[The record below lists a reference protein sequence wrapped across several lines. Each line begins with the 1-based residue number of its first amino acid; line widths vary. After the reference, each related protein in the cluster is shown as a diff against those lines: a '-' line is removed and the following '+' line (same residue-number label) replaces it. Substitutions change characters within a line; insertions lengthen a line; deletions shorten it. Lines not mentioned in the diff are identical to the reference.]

1 MLSVLKQELSI
12 HKKNILFTSIII
24 VAIYAISL
32 ICLCLNN
39 VITSENMAEFTAIWM
54 AIGLI
59 VGSIGAFFITLGKG
73 SGSMIDLLYKDTGL
87 LMKTIPIN
95 SFKLIGGKIIIGLLE
110 FFIYTTLFSVYLCIL
125 TLYAKNNSSEL
136 INISLSDSMFEYFSL
151 FCFIITLFI
160 LAQTVLNFAFTL
172 SKSFVK
178 NTKWSGI
185 LVGVIIYFILS
196 FIVEIT
202 GATFDIIH
210 FNFPDDFVNFWILII
225 LFTIIS
231 IVLYIITSILY
242 DKKVNL

>member
-1 MLSVLKQELSI
+1 MLSVLKQEFSI

-24 VAIYAISL
+24 TAIYAISL
-32 ICLCLNN
+32 ICFCLNN
-39 VITSENMAEFTAIWM
+39 VITSENMTDFTAIWM

-87 LMKTIPIN
+87 LMKTIPVN
-95 SFKLIGGKIIIGLLE
+95 SLKLIGGKIIIGLLE

-136 INISLSDSMFEYFSL
+136 INISLSDSIFDCFSL
-151 FCFIITLFI
+151 FCFVITLFI

-185 LVGVIIYFILS
+185 LVGVTIYFILS

-202 GATFDIIH
+202 SATFDIIH
-210 FNFPDDFVNFWILII
+210 FNYPEDFLKFWILVI

>member
-1 MLSVLKQELSI
+1 MLSVLKQEFSI

-39 VITSENMAEFTAIWM
+39 VITSENMADFTAIWI

-87 LMKTIPIN
+87 LMKTIPVN
-95 SFKLIGGKIIIGLLE
+95 SLKLIGGKIIIGLLE
-110 FFIYTTLFSVYLCIL
+110 FFIYITLFSVYLCIL
-125 TLYAKNNSSEL
+125 TLYAKNNSLEF
-136 INISLSDSMFEYFSL
+136 IKISLSDSIFDCFSL
-151 FCFIITLFI
+151 FCFVITLFI

-185 LVGVIIYFILS
+185 LVGVTIYFILS

-202 GATFDIIH
+202 SATFDIIH
-210 FNFPDDFVNFWILII
+210 FNFPDDFANFWILII

>member
-1 MLSVLKQELSI
+1 MLSVLKQEFSI

-39 VITSENMAEFTAIWM
+39 VITSENMADFTAIWI
-54 AIGLI
+54 AISSI
-59 VGSIGAFFITLGKG
+59 VGSVGAFFITLGKG

-95 SFKLIGGKIIIGLLE
+95 SLKLIGGKIIIGLLE
-110 FFIYTTLFSVYLCIL
+110 FFIYAALFSVYLCIL

-172 SKSFVK
+172 SKSFIK

-185 LVGVIIYFILS
+185 LVGVTIYFILS

-202 GATFDIIH
+202 SATFDIIH
-210 FNFPDDFVNFWILII
+210 FNFPDDFVNFWILVI

>member
-1 MLSVLKQELSI
+1 MLSVLKQEFSI

-32 ICLCLNN
+32 ICLWLNN
-39 VITSENMAEFTAIWM
+39 VITSENMADFTAIWM

-59 VGSIGAFFITLGKG
+59 IGSVGAFFITLGKG

-87 LMKTIPIN
+87 LMKTIPVN
-95 SFKLIGGKIIIGLLE
+95 SLKLIGGKIIIGLLE

-125 TLYAKNNSSEL
+125 TLYAKNNSLEF
-136 INISLSDSMFEYFSL
+136 IKISLSDSIFDCFSL
-151 FCFIITLFI
+151 FCFVITLFI

-178 NTKWSGI
+178 NTKWAGI
-185 LVGVIIYFILS
+185 LVGVTIYFILS

-202 GATFDIIH
+202 SATFDIIH

>member
-1 MLSVLKQELSI
+1 MLSVLKQEFSI

-24 VAIYAISL
+24 TAIYAISL

-39 VITSENMAEFTAIWM
+39 VITSENMADFTAIWL

-59 VGSIGAFFITLGKG
+59 VGSVGAFFITLGKG
-73 SGSMIDLLYKDTGL
+73 SGSLIDLLYKDTGL
-87 LMKTIPIN
+87 LMKTIPVN
-95 SFKLIGGKIIIGLLE
+95 SLKLIGGKIIIGLLE
-110 FFIYTTLFSVYLCIL
+110 FIIYLILFSIYVCIL
-125 TLYAKNNSSEL
+125 TVCVKNNSTEF
-136 INISLSDSMFEYFSL
+136 IKISFSDSTYEYFSL
-151 FCFIITLFI
+151 FCFVITLFI

-172 SKSFVK
+172 SKSLVK

-185 LVGVIIYFILS
+185 LVGVTIYFILS

-210 FNFPDDFVNFWILII
+210 FNFPDDFANFWILII

>member
-1 MLSVLKQELSI
+1 MLSVLKQEFSI

-24 VAIYAISL
+24 TAIYAISL
-32 ICLCLNN
+32 ICLWLRN
-39 VITSENMAEFTAIWM
+39 VITSENMADFRALWM
-54 AIGLI
+54 AISLI
-59 VGSIGAFFITLGKG
+59 IGSVGAFFITLGKG

-110 FFIYTTLFSVYLCIL
+110 FFIYAALFSVYLCIL
-125 TLYAKNNSSEL
+125 TLYAKNNSLEF
-136 INISLSDSMFEYFSL
+136 IKISLSDSIFDCFSL
-151 FCFIITLFI
+151 FCFAITLFI

-185 LVGVIIYFILS
+185 IVGVIIYFILS

-202 GATFDIIH
+202 SATFDIIH
-210 FNFPDDFVNFWILII
+210 FNFPDDFANFWILII

>member
-1 MLSVLKQELSI
+1 MLSVLKQEFSI

-24 VAIYAISL
+24 TAIYAISL

-39 VITSENMAEFTAIWM
+39 VITSENMADFTAIWL
-54 AIGLI
+54 AIGSI
-59 VGSIGAFFITLGKG
+59 VGSVGAFFITLGKG

-87 LMKTIPIN
+87 LMKTIPVN
-95 SFKLIGGKIIIGLLE
+95 SLKLIGGKIIIGLLE

-125 TLYAKNNSSEL
+125 TLYAKNNSLEF
-136 INISLSDSMFEYFSL
+136 IKISLSDSIFDCFSL
-151 FCFIITLFI
+151 FCFAITLFI

-185 LVGVIIYFILS
+185 LVGVIIYFLLS

-202 GATFDIIH
+202 SATFDIIH

>member
-1 MLSVLKQELSI
+1 MLSVLKQEFSI

-24 VAIYAISL
+24 AAIYAITL

-39 VITSENMAEFTAIWM
+39 VITSENMTGFTAIWM
-54 AIGLI
+54 AISLI
-59 VGSIGAFFITLGKG
+59 IGTVGAFFITLGKG

-87 LMKTIPIN
+87 LMKTIPVN
-95 SFKLIGGKIIIGLLE
+95 SLKLIGGKIIIGLLE
-110 FFIYTTLFSVYLCIL
+110 FFIYVALFSVYFCLIN
-125 TLYAKNNSSEL
+125 LYVKYHSSEF
-136 INISLSDSMFEYFSL
+136 IKITLSDSMFEYFSL
-151 FCFIITLFI
+151 FCFAITLFI

-172 SKSFVK
+172 SKSLVK

-185 LVGVIIYFILS
+185 IVAVTIYFILS

-202 GATFDIIH
+202 GATFDVIH
-210 FNFPDDFVNFWILII
+210 FNFPEDFLKFWILVI

-242 DKKVNL
+242 DRKVNL

>member
-24 VAIYAISL
+24 AAIYAISL
-32 ICLCLNN
+32 ICLWLNN
-39 VITSENMAEFTAIWM
+39 VITSENMADFTAIWM

-87 LMKTIPIN
+87 LMKTIPVN
-95 SFKLIGGKIIIGLLE
+95 SLKLIGGKIIIGLLE

-125 TLYAKNNSSEL
+125 TLYAKNNSLEF
-136 INISLSDSMFEYFSL
+136 IKISLSDSIFDCFSL
-151 FCFIITLFI
+151 FCFVITLFI

-185 LVGVIIYFILS
+185 IVGVTIYFILS

-202 GATFDIIH
+202 SATFDIIH
-210 FNFPDDFVNFWILII
+210 FNFPDDFANFWILII

>member
-1 MLSVLKQELSI
+1 MLSVLKQEFSI

-32 ICLCLNN
+32 ICLWLNN
-39 VITSENMAEFTAIWM
+39 VITSENMTDFTAIWM
-54 AIGLI
+54 AIGLV
-59 VGSIGAFFITLGKG
+59 VGTVGAFFITLGKG
-73 SGSMIDLLYKDTGL
+73 SGSMIDLIYKDTGL

-110 FFIYTTLFSVYLCIL
+110 FIIYVALFSVYFCLIN
-125 TLYAKNNSSEL
+125 LYVKYHSSEF
-136 INISLSDSMFEYFSL
+136 IKITLSDSMFEYFSL
-151 FCFIITLFI
+151 FCFAITLFI

-172 SKSFVK
+172 SKSLVK

-185 LVGVIIYFILS
+185 IVGVIIYFLLS

-202 GATFDIIH
+202 GATFDVIH
-210 FNFPDDFVNFWILII
+210 FNYPEDFLKIWILII

>member
-1 MLSVLKQELSI
+1 MLSVLKQEFSI

-24 VAIYAISL
+24 AAIYAISL

-39 VITSENMAEFTAIWM
+39 VITSENMADFTAIWV
-54 AIGLI
+54 AISFV
-59 VGSIGAFFITLGKG
+59 VGSVGAFFITLGKG

-87 LMKTIPIN
+87 LMKTIPVN
-95 SFKLIGGKIIIGLLE
+95 SLKLIGGKIIIGLLE
-110 FFIYTTLFSVYLCIL
+110 FIIYVALFSVYFC
-125 TLYAKNNSSEL
+125 L
-136 INISLSDSMFEYFSL
+136 INLYVKYHASEFIKLTLSDSMFEYFSL
-151 FCFIITLFI
+151 FCFAITLFI
-160 LAQTVLNFAFTL
+160 LAQTILNFAFTL

-185 LVGVIIYFILS
+185 IVAVTIYFILS

-202 GATFDIIH
+202 GATFDVIH
-210 FNFPDDFVNFWILII
+210 FNFPEDFLKFWILVI

>member
-1 MLSVLKQELSI
+1 MLSVLKQEFSI

-24 VAIYAISL
+24 TAIYAISL

-39 VITSENMAEFTAIWM
+39 VITSENMADFTAIWI
-54 AIGLI
+54 AISSI
-59 VGSIGAFFITLGKG
+59 VGSVGAFFITLGKG

-95 SFKLIGGKIIIGLLE
+95 SLKLIGGKIIIGLLE
-110 FFIYTTLFSVYLCIL
+110 FFIYAALFSVYLCIL

-151 FCFIITLFI
+151 FCSAITLFI

-185 LVGVIIYFILS
+185 LVGVTIYFILS

-202 GATFDIIH
+202 SATFDIIH
-210 FNFPDDFVNFWILII
+210 FNFPDDFANFWILII

>member
-24 VAIYAISL
+24 TAIYAISL

-39 VITSENMAEFTAIWM
+39 VITSENMTDFRALWM
-54 AIGLI
+54 AISLI
-59 VGSIGAFFITLGKG
+59 IGSVGAFFITLGKG

-110 FFIYTTLFSVYLCIL
+110 FFIYAALFSVYLCIL

-136 INISLSDSMFEYFSL
+136 INISFSDSMFEYFSL
-151 FCFIITLFI
+151 FCSAITLFI

-185 LVGVIIYFILS
+185 IVGVIIYFILS

-202 GATFDIIH
+202 SATFDIIH
-210 FNFPDDFVNFWILII
+210 FNFPDDFANFWILII

>member
-1 MLSVLKQELSI
+1 MLSVLKQEFSI

-24 VAIYAISL
+24 AAIYAISL
-32 ICLCLNN
+32 ICLCLNSA
-39 VITSENMAEFTAIWM
+39 ITSENMADFTAIWV
-54 AIGLI
+54 AISFV
-59 VGSIGAFFITLGKG
+59 VGSVGAFFITLGKG

-87 LMKTIPIN
+87 LMKTIPVN
-95 SFKLIGGKIIIGLLE
+95 SLKLIGGKIIIGLLE

-125 TLYAKNNSSEL
+125 TLYAKNNSLEF
-136 INISLSDSMFEYFSL
+136 IKISLSDSIFDCFSL
-151 FCFIITLFI
+151 FCFVITLFI

-185 LVGVIIYFILS
+185 IVGVTIYFILS

-202 GATFDIIH
+202 SATFDIIH
-210 FNFPDDFVNFWILII
+210 FNFPDDFANFWILVI

>member
-1 MLSVLKQELSI
+1 MLSVLKQEFSI

-24 VAIYAISL
+24 TAIYAISL
-32 ICLCLNN
+32 ICLWLNN
-39 VITSENMAEFTAIWM
+39 VITSENMADFTAIWV
-54 AIGLI
+54 AISFV
-59 VGSIGAFFITLGKG
+59 VGSVGAFFITLGKG

-87 LMKTIPIN
+87 LMKTIPVN
-95 SFKLIGGKIIIGLLE
+95 SLKLIGGKIIIGLLE
-110 FFIYTTLFSVYLCIL
+110 FIIYVALFSVYFCLIN
-125 TLYAKNNSSEL
+125 LYVKYHSSEF
-136 INISLSDSMFEYFSL
+136 IKISLSDSMFEYFSL
-151 FCFIITLFI
+151 FCFAITLFI

-172 SKSFVK
+172 SKSLVK

-185 LVGVIIYFILS
+185 IVGVTIYFILS

-202 GATFDIIH
+202 SATFDIIH
-210 FNFPDDFVNFWILII
+210 FNFPDGIVNFWILII

>member
-1 MLSVLKQELSI
+1 MLSVLKQEFSI

-24 VAIYAISL
+24 TAIYAISL

-39 VITSENMAEFTAIWM
+39 VITSENMADFTAIWL

-59 VGSIGAFFITLGKG
+59 VGSVGAFFITLGKG

-95 SFKLIGGKIIIGLLE
+95 SFKLIGGKLIIGFVE
-110 FFIYTTLFSVYLCIL
+110 FIIYVVLFSFYFCIL
-125 TLYAKNNSSEL
+125 TVCVKNNSTEF
-136 INISLSDSMFEYFSL
+136 IKISFLDSMYEYFLL
-151 FCFIITLFI
+151 FCFIVTIFI

-172 SKSFVK
+172 SKSLVK

-185 LVGVIIYFILS
+185 IVGVTIYFILS

-202 GATFDIIH
+202 GATFDVIH
-210 FNFPDDFVNFWILII
+210 FNYPEDFLKVWILVI

>member
-1 MLSVLKQELSI
+1 MLSVLKQEFSI

-24 VAIYAISL
+24 AAIYAISL
-32 ICLCLNN
+32 ICLCLNSA
-39 VITSENMAEFTAIWM
+39 ITSENMADFTAIWV
-54 AIGLI
+54 AISFV
-59 VGSIGAFFITLGKG
+59 VGSVGAFFITLGKG
-73 SGSMIDLLYKDTGL
+73 SGSMIDLIYKDTGL
-87 LMKTIPIN
+87 LMKTIPVN
-95 SFKLIGGKIIIGLLE
+95 SLKLIGGKIIIGLLE

-125 TLYAKNNSSEL
+125 TLYAKNNSLEF
-136 INISLSDSMFEYFSL
+136 IKISLSDSIFDCFSL
-151 FCFIITLFI
+151 FCFVITLFI

-185 LVGVIIYFILS
+185 IVGVTIYFILS

-202 GATFDIIH
+202 SATFDIIH
-210 FNFPDDFVNFWILII
+210 FNFPEDFLNFWILVI

>member
-24 VAIYAISL
+24 DAIYAISL
-32 ICLCLNN
+32 ICLWLRN
-39 VITSENMAEFTAIWM
+39 VITSENMADFTAIWL
-54 AIGLI
+54 AIGLV
-59 VGSIGAFFITLGKG
+59 VGSVGAFFITLGKG

-151 FCFIITLFI
+151 FCSVISLFI

-185 LVGVIIYFILS
+185 LVGVTIYFILS

-202 GATFDIIH
+202 SATFDVIH
-210 FNFPDDFVNFWILII
+210 FNFPEDFLKVWILVI

>member
-1 MLSVLKQELSI
+1 MLSVLKQEFSI

-39 VITSENMAEFTAIWM
+39 VITSENMADFTAIWM

-87 LMKTIPIN
+87 LMKTIPVN
-95 SFKLIGGKIIIGLLE
+95 SLKLIGGKIIIGLLE
-110 FFIYTTLFSVYLCIL
+110 FFIYAALFSVYLCIL

-151 FCFIITLFI
+151 FCFVITLFI

-172 SKSFVK
+172 SKSFIK

-185 LVGVIIYFILS
+185 IVGVTIYFILS

-202 GATFDIIH
+202 SATFDIIH
-210 FNFPDDFVNFWILII
+210 FNFPDDFVNFWILVI

>member
-1 MLSVLKQELSI
+1 MLSVLKQEFSI

-24 VAIYAISL
+24 AAIYAISL
-32 ICLCLNN
+32 ICLWLNN
-39 VITSENMAEFTAIWM
+39 VITSENMADFTAVWL
-54 AIGLI
+54 AIGLV
-59 VGSIGAFFITLGKG
+59 VGSVGAFFITLGKG
-73 SGSMIDLLYKDTGL
+73 SGSMIDLIYKDTGL

-110 FFIYTTLFSVYLCIL
+110 FFIYAALFSVYLCIL

-172 SKSFVK
+172 SKSFIK

-185 LVGVIIYFILS
+185 LVGVTIYFILS

-202 GATFDIIH
+202 SATFDIIH

>member
-24 VAIYAISL
+24 VAIYTISL

-39 VITSENMAEFTAIWM
+39 VTTSENMADFTAIWM

-87 LMKTIPIN
+87 LMKTIPVN
-95 SFKLIGGKIIIGLLE
+95 SLKLISGKIIISLLE
-110 FFIYTTLFSVYLCIL
+110 FIIYVALFSVYLCIL
-125 TLYAKNNSSEL
+125 TLYAKNNSSEF
-136 INISLSDSMFEYFSL
+136 IKISLSDSMFEYFSL
-151 FCFIITLFI
+151 FCFVITLFI

-172 SKSFVK
+172 SKSFIK

-185 LVGVIIYFILS
+185 IVGVTIYFILS

-202 GATFDIIH
+202 SATFDIIH
-210 FNFPDDFVNFWILII
+210 FNFPDDFVNFWILVI

>member
-1 MLSVLKQELSI
+1 MLSVLKQEFSI

-24 VAIYAISL
+24 TAIYAISL

-39 VITSENMAEFTAIWM
+39 VITSENMADFTAIWI
-54 AIGLI
+54 AISSI
-59 VGSIGAFFITLGKG
+59 VGSVGAFFITLGKG

-95 SFKLIGGKIIIGLLE
+95 SLKLIGGKIIIGLLE
-110 FFIYTTLFSVYLCIL
+110 FFIYAALFSVYLCIL
-125 TLYAKNNSSEL
+125 TLYAKNNSTEFIKMSF
-136 INISLSDSMFEYFSL
+136 SDSMFEYFSL
-151 FCFIITLFI
+151 FCFVITLFI

-185 LVGVIIYFILS
+185 IVGVTIYFILS

-202 GATFDIIH
+202 SATFDIIH
-210 FNFPDDFVNFWILII
+210 FNFPDDFANFWILII

-242 DKKVNL
+242 DKKVNF

>member
-24 VAIYAISL
+24 TAIYAISL
-32 ICLCLNN
+32 ICLWLNN
-39 VITSENMAEFTAIWM
+39 VITSENMADFTAIWM

-87 LMKTIPIN
+87 LMKTIPVN
-95 SFKLIGGKIIIGLLE
+95 SLKLIGGKIIIGLLE

-125 TLYAKNNSSEL
+125 TLYAKNNSLEF
-136 INISLSDSMFEYFSL
+136 IKISLSDSIFDCFSL
-151 FCFIITLFI
+151 FCFAITLFI

-172 SKSFVK
+172 SKSFIK

-185 LVGVIIYFILS
+185 IVGVTIYFILS

-202 GATFDIIH
+202 SATFDIIH
-210 FNFPDDFVNFWILII
+210 FNFPDDFANFWILII

>member
-1 MLSVLKQELSI
+1 MLSVLKQEFSI

-24 VAIYAISL
+24 TAIYAISL
-32 ICLCLNN
+32 IFLLLNN
-39 VITSENMAEFTAIWM
+39 VITSENMADFTAIWM

-87 LMKTIPIN
+87 LMKTIPVN
-95 SFKLIGGKIIIGLLE
+95 SLKLIGGKIIIGLLE

-125 TLYAKNNSSEL
+125 TLYAKNNSLEF
-136 INISLSDSMFEYFSL
+136 IKISLSDSIFDCFSL
-151 FCFIITLFI
+151 FCFAITLFI

-185 LVGVIIYFILS
+185 IVAVTIYFILS

-202 GATFDIIH
+202 SATFDIIH
-210 FNFPDDFVNFWILII
+210 FNFPDDFVNFWILVI

>member
-1 MLSVLKQELSI
+1 MLSVLKQEFSI

-24 VAIYAISL
+24 VAIYSISL

-39 VITSENMAEFTAIWM
+39 VITSENMADFTAIWL
-54 AIGLI
+54 AIGLV
-59 VGSIGAFFITLGKG
+59 VGSVGAFFITLGKG
-73 SGSMIDLLYKDTGL
+73 SGSMIDLIYKDTGL

-151 FCFIITLFI
+151 FCSVISLFI

-172 SKSFVK
+172 SKSLVK

-185 LVGVIIYFILS
+185 IVAVTIYFILS

-202 GATFDIIH
+202 SATFDIIH
-210 FNFPDDFVNFWILII
+210 FNFPDGIVNFWILII

-231 IVLYIITSILY
+231 IALYIITSILY

>member
-24 VAIYAISL
+24 SAIYAISL

-39 VITSENMAEFTAIWM
+39 VITSENMTDFRALWI

-59 VGSIGAFFITLGKG
+59 VGSVGAFFITLGKG

-110 FFIYTTLFSVYLCIL
+110 FFIYAALFSVYLCIL

-172 SKSFVK
+172 SKSFIK

-185 LVGVIIYFILS
+185 IVGVTIYFILS

-202 GATFDIIH
+202 SATFDIIH

>member
-1 MLSVLKQELSI
+1 MLSVLKQEFSI

-24 VAIYAISL
+24 AAIYAISL
-32 ICLCLNN
+32 ICLWLNN
-39 VITSENMAEFTAIWM
+39 VITSENMADFTAIWM
-54 AIGLI
+54 AIGLV
-59 VGSIGAFFITLGKG
+59 VGTVGAFFITLGKG
-73 SGSMIDLLYKDTGL
+73 SGSMIDLIYKDTGL

-125 TLYAKNNSSEL
+125 TLYAKNNSSDF
-136 INISLSDSMFEYFSL
+136 IKISLSNSIFDYFSL
-151 FCFIITLFI
+151 FCFAIHLFI
-160 LAQTVLNFAFTL
+160 LTQTVLNFAFTL
-172 SKSFVK
+172 SKSLVK

-185 LVGVIIYFILS
+185 IVAVTIYFILS

-202 GATFDIIH
+202 SATFDIIH
-210 FNFPDDFVNFWILII
+210 FNFPDGIVNFWILII

>member
-1 MLSVLKQELSI
+1 MLSVLKQEFSI

-24 VAIYAISL
+24 TAIYAISL
-32 ICLCLNN
+32 ICLWLRN
-39 VITSENMAEFTAIWM
+39 VITSENMADFTAIWL
-54 AIGLI
+54 AIGLV
-59 VGSIGAFFITLGKG
+59 VGTVGAFFITLGKG

-87 LMKTIPIN
+87 LMKTIPVN
-95 SFKLIGGKIIIGLLE
+95 SLKLIGGKIIIGLLE
-110 FFIYTTLFSVYLCIL
+110 FFIYITLFSVYLCIL
-125 TLYAKNNSSEL
+125 TLYAKNNSTEFIKMSF
-136 INISLSDSMFEYFSL
+136 SDSMFEYFSL
-151 FCFIITLFI
+151 FCSVISLFI

-172 SKSFVK
+172 SKSLVK

-185 LVGVIIYFILS
+185 IVGVIIYFILS

-210 FNFPDDFVNFWILII
+210 FNFPDDFANFWILII

>member
-1 MLSVLKQELSI
+1 MLSVLKQEFSI

-24 VAIYAISL
+24 TAIYAISL

-39 VITSENMAEFTAIWM
+39 VITSENMTDFRALWI

-59 VGSIGAFFITLGKG
+59 VGSVGAFFITLGKG

-110 FFIYTTLFSVYLCIL
+110 FFIYAALFSVYLCIL

-151 FCFIITLFI
+151 FCSAITLFI

-185 LVGVIIYFILS
+185 LVGVTIYFILS

-202 GATFDIIH
+202 SATFDIIH
-210 FNFPDDFVNFWILII
+210 FNFPDDFLKFWILVI

>member
-1 MLSVLKQELSI
+1 MLSVLKQEFSI

-24 VAIYAISL
+24 TAIYTISL

-39 VITSENMAEFTAIWM
+39 VITSENMADFTAIWV
-54 AIGLI
+54 AISFV
-59 VGSIGAFFITLGKG
+59 VGSVGAFFITLGKG
-73 SGSMIDLLYKDTGL
+73 YGSMIDLLYKDTGL
-87 LMKTIPIN
+87 LMKTIPVN
-95 SFKLIGGKIIIGLLE
+95 SLKLIGGKIIIGLLE
-110 FFIYTTLFSVYLCIL
+110 FIIYVALFSVYFC
-125 TLYAKNNSSEL
+125 L
-136 INISLSDSMFEYFSL
+136 INLYVKYHASEFIKLTISDSMFEYFSL
-151 FCFIITLFI
+151 FCFAITLFI

-185 LVGVIIYFILS
+185 IVAVTIYFILS

-202 GATFDIIH
+202 GATFDVIH
-210 FNFPDDFVNFWILII
+210 FNFPEDFLKFWILVI

>member
-1 MLSVLKQELSI
+1 MLSVLKQEFSI

-24 VAIYAISL
+24 TAIYAISL
-32 ICLCLNN
+32 ICLWLNN
-39 VITSENMAEFTAIWM
+39 VITSENMADFTAIWV
-54 AIGLI
+54 AISFV
-59 VGSIGAFFITLGKG
+59 VGSVGAFFITLGKG

-87 LMKTIPIN
+87 LMKTIPVN
-95 SFKLIGGKIIIGLLE
+95 SLKLIGGKIIIGLLE
-110 FFIYTTLFSVYLCIL
+110 FIIYVALFSVYFC
-125 TLYAKNNSSEL
+125 L
-136 INISLSDSMFEYFSL
+136 INLYVKYHASEFKKITLSNSIFEYFSL
-151 FCFIITLFI
+151 FCFAITLFI

-172 SKSFVK
+172 SKSLVK

-185 LVGVIIYFILS
+185 IVGVTIYFILS

-202 GATFDIIH
+202 GATFDVIH
-210 FNFPDDFVNFWILII
+210 FNYPEDFLKIWILVI

>member
-24 VAIYAISL
+24 TAIYAISL
-32 ICLCLNN
+32 IFLLLNN
-39 VITSENMAEFTAIWM
+39 VITSENMADFTAIWL
-54 AIGLI
+54 AIGSI
-59 VGSIGAFFITLGKG
+59 VGSVGAFFITLGKG

-87 LMKTIPIN
+87 LMKTIPVN
-95 SFKLIGGKIIIGLLE
+95 SLKLIGGKIIIGLLE

-125 TLYAKNNSSEL
+125 TLYAKNNSLEF
-136 INISLSDSMFEYFSL
+136 IKISLSDSIFDCFSL
-151 FCFIITLFI
+151 FCFVITLFI

-185 LVGVIIYFILS
+185 LVGVTIYFILS

-202 GATFDIIH
+202 SATFDIIH
-210 FNFPDDFVNFWILII
+210 FNFPDDFANFWILII

>member
-1 MLSVLKQELSI
+1 MLSVLKQEFSI

-24 VAIYAISL
+24 AAIYAISL

-39 VITSENMAEFTAIWM
+39 VITSENMADFTAIWV
-54 AIGLI
+54 AISFV
-59 VGSIGAFFITLGKG
+59 VGSVGAFFITLGKG

-87 LMKTIPIN
+87 LMKTIPVN
-95 SFKLIGGKIIIGLLE
+95 SLKLIGGKIIIGLLE
-110 FFIYTTLFSVYLCIL
+110 FIIYIALFSVYLC
-125 TLYAKNNSSEL
+125 L
-136 INISLSDSMFEYFSL
+136 INLYVKYHASEFIKITLSDSMFESA
-151 FCFIITLFI
+151 ITLFI

-185 LVGVIIYFILS
+185 IVAVTIYFILS

-202 GATFDIIH
+202 GATFDVIH
-210 FNFPDDFVNFWILII
+210 FNYPEDFLKFWILVI

>member
-1 MLSVLKQELSI
+1 MLSVLKQEFSI

-24 VAIYAISL
+24 TAIYAISL
-32 ICLCLNN
+32 ICLWLRN
-39 VITSENMAEFTAIWM
+39 VIISENMADFTAIWI

-87 LMKTIPIN
+87 LMKTIPVN
-95 SFKLIGGKIIIGLLE
+95 SLKLIGGKIIIGLLE
-110 FFIYTTLFSVYLCIL
+110 FFIYITLFSVYLCIL
-125 TLYAKNNSSEL
+125 TLYAKNNSTEFIKMSF
-136 INISLSDSMFEYFSL
+136 SDSMFEYFSL
-151 FCFIITLFI
+151 FCSVLSLFI

-185 LVGVIIYFILS
+185 IVGVTIYFILS

-202 GATFDIIH
+202 SATFDVIH

>member
-1 MLSVLKQELSI
+1 MLSVLKQEFSI

-39 VITSENMAEFTAIWM
+39 VITSENMADFTAIWI
-54 AIGLI
+54 AISSI
-59 VGSIGAFFITLGKG
+59 VGSVGAFFITLGKG

-95 SFKLIGGKIIIGLLE
+95 SLKLIGGKIIIGLLE
-110 FFIYTTLFSVYLCIL
+110 FFIYAALFSVYLCIL
-125 TLYAKNNSSEL
+125 TLYAKNNSTEF
-136 INISLSDSMFEYFSL
+136 IKISLSDSIFDCFSL
-151 FCFIITLFI
+151 FCFAITLFI

-185 LVGVIIYFILS
+185 LVGVTIYFILS

-202 GATFDIIH
+202 SATFDIIH
-210 FNFPDDFVNFWILII
+210 FNFPDDFVNFWILVI